1 MAKASIARRLLRQL
15 TFTDIKS
22 INDYY
27 EQPGRRS
34 KEEMISQIVY
44 QTGTSLETLVSAGLF
59 PLTKW
64 NEIVVDQLGGSP
76 RKSFESVAEEIEA
89 CLDPVYE
96 EFSGEITIN
105 EIRDDDRSIKILA
118 KKMRIDKD
126 FLSSHLM
133 TVHGSTQLSRFIREF
148 RESQNNPI
156 DQQPH
161 QEQDLTLYASTR
173 VKNVPSLEKLSISW
187 MRKQM
192 ENADEISIAA
202 GFYDEAFI
210 SDLMSKHKTVQKI
223 RLMFNGYRGQRL
235 DDQKRDLKKFRIA
248 LSANGRQIDIRLA
261 SAPGMFHTK
270 LFLTN
275 CGGKIS
281 ALVGSANAT
290 NAALYKN
297 EELLVALPNAQ
308 TLLEYFNSAWTTATS
323 LDSEDMP
330 VDSLVSF
337 FKTGILYFKPIAS
350 LTTTFNPFRELL
362 KLLSNEEREL
372 IGGIRLPFADQTTG
386 IGPFNLKH
394 AAFLEKSTDDEAN
407 SESEESEVN
416 RTIRASIKPY
426 SIETCY
432 GYWVPSF
439 FNHELKEKLDAAG
452 AIKINK
458 WMELQKKLNTSQES
472 LEIKYQEYLDAARQA
487 LKIVPNLS
495 KYLNEISVNPFD
507 PKLFTNFF
515 NRVHMYLDSPDRIE
529 RLSLPFVSGA
539 IPEIWDDS
547 QAYLD
552 FHTSFFEY
560 LEYVAKQSQNKP
572 KVPGKIL
579 NAINADEEFDAE
591 DLMSALEIHLE
602 ENGWSENDWS
612 EK

>member
-1 MAKASIARRLLRQL
+1 MTQQSFTKQSIIIGVLSGALVLAIGALALFYYQSRNSSQTINQDAKLEELKVASLPSISTAFQDLFGVTELNGKAKTAPDKL
-15 TFTDIKS
+15 T
-22 INDYY
+22 
-27 EQPGRRS
+27 
-34 KEEMISQIVY
+34 
-44 QTGTSLETLVSAGLF
+44 
-59 PLTKW
+59 
-64 NEIVVDQLGGSP
+64 
-76 RKSFESVAEEIEA
+76 SFWFEKT
-89 CLDPVYE
+89 
-96 EFSGEITIN
+96 ITIDGN
-105 EIRDDDRSIKILA
+105 NYHA
-118 KKMRIDKD
+118 K
-126 FLSSHLM
+126 FF
-133 TVHGSTQLSRFIREF
+133 STQ
-148 RESQNNPI
+148 
-156 DQQPH
+156 
-161 QEQDLTLYASTR
+161 
-173 VKNVPSLEKLSISW
+173 SLDEKGKPNDSH
-187 MRKQM
+187 
-192 ENADEISIAA
+192 AD
-202 GFYDEAFI
+202 GVDV
-210 SDLMSKHKTVQKI
+210 D
-223 RLMFNGYRGQRL
+223 
-235 DDQKRDLKKFRIA
+235 
-248 LSANGRQIDIRLA
+248 
-261 SAPGMFHTK
+261 
-270 LFLTN
+270 
-275 CGGKIS
+275 
-281 ALVGSANAT
+281 
-290 NAALYKN
+290 
-297 EELLVALPNAQ
+297 
-308 TLLEYFNSAWTTATS
+308 ATS